1 MRYPKI
7 LTALGVVLMVAAII
21 YGFAATKNGDVDLF
35 FALAWGKV
43 SMVDLYVGLLI
54 FSSWIIYREQSWGRS
69 LIWIVLLLVLGNLIS
84 CLYVLLALYASG
96 GNATRFWMGQRAIN
110 EKDSRS

>member
-7 LTALGVVLMVAAII
+7 LTALGVVLMIAAII

-54 FSSWIIYREQSWGRS
+54 FSSWIIYREQSWFRS

-84 CLYVLLALYASG
+84 CLYVLLALYASQ
-96 GNATRFWMGQRAIN
+96 GNMARFWQGQRAVSV
-110 EKDSRS
+110 KGSGS